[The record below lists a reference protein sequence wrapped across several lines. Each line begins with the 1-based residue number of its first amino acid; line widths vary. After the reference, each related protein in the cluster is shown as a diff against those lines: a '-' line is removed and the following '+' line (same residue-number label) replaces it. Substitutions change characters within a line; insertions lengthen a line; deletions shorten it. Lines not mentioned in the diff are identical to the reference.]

1 MGTIRRRAFLIGSAA
16 IVGGVAFGTWQITKP
31 YDNPLKDHLA
41 PGETALTPYVLVNG
55 DGITVIV
62 PRAEMGQGVM
72 TTLAALVA
80 EELDVGLDA
89 ITVKHG
95 PAGKAYYN
103 SVILEE
109 AAKVPATDDSAGGAR
124 MRSLTHIP
132 AKLMGM
138 QVTGGST
145 STPDAYNRMRKAGAA
160 ARLVFIKA
168 AARQL
173 GVKERDLTTENGAVL
188 GPDGMRIAYTELA
201 EAARAIEPPANP
213 PLKPRA
219 DWKLLGRSQPR
230 LDMVGKCTGTT
241 DFSIDVRLPGMV
253 YAAVRM
259 NPNREA
265 PLNSFDAEP
274 ALAINGVK
282 KVMALD
288 NGIAVLARNS
298 WAAFQGAKATR
309 MEWAAAAY
317 VSDSAAHLSQLRE
330 TMATDEPNSQMRDDG
345 NAVRSLKKASADGTP
360 IISGTYEVPYLA
372 HATMEPM
379 NAVAYRHD
387 DILEIWAGNQAPTQA
402 RKDAATISGLSEDKI
417 LIHTT
422 LMGGGFGRRAEMDFI
437 KQAVKIAVAEAG
449 TPIKLTWTREE
460 DITQDYYRPAAVAR
474 FQATLADGK
483 PDCISLDLAATSVA
497 DSQFGRLGISLPGA
511 DPTLAQNAWD
521 QPYAV
526 PNYLVSAYKAP
537 MALPV
542 SSWRSVGA
550 SQNGFFHE
558 CMMDEIAVAAG
569 RDAIDM
575 RLDLMDHEPSVAVL
589 KTVRDMAGW
598 GANTPT
604 AGENGAKTAQ
614 GAAFFLSFGVP
625 TAQIVEIEETS
636 NGIALKKIWAAV
648 DVGLALDPAN
658 IEAQVQSAI
667 IYGLSAAL
675 GGEITMRDGKV
686 EQSNFHDYDALR
698 LYQCPEIEV
707 AILENLD
714 EITGI
719 GEPGL
724 PPVAPALAN
733 AVFALTGERVRKL
746 PLAAAVRFI

>member
-1 MGTIRRRAFLIGSAA
+1 MGKIARRAFMIGSTA
-16 IVGGVAFGTWQITKP
+16 IVGGVAFGAWQISKP

-41 PGETALTPYVLVNG
+41 PGDTALTPYVLVNA
-55 DGITVIV
+55 DGVTVIV
-62 PRAEMGQGVM
+62 PRAEMGQGVV

-80 EELDVGLDA
+80 EELDVALDD

-109 AAKVPATDDSAGGAR
+109 AAHVPSTDHSAGGAR
-124 MRSLTHIP
+124 KRALTHIP

-145 STPDAYNRMRKAGAA
+145 STPDAYDRMRKAGAA

-168 AARQL
+168 AAKEL
-173 GVKERDLTTENGAVL
+173 GIKERDLTTDNGAVI
-188 GPDGMRIAYTELA
+188 GPDGARLAYTDLA
-201 EAARAIEPPANP
+201 EAARQIKPPTNP

-219 DWKLLGRSQPR
+219 DWTLLGRSQPR
-230 LDMVGKCTGTT
+230 LDMVGKCTGTAE
-241 DFSIDVRLPGMV
+241 FSIDVRLPGMV

-259 NPNREA
+259 NPHREA
-265 PLNSFDAEP
+265 PLKSFDADP

-288 NGIAVLARNS
+288 NGIAVFASNS
-298 WAAFQGAKATR
+298 WAAFEGAKAVR
-309 MEWAAAAY
+309 LDWEMAPYAQ
-317 VSDSAAHLSQLRE
+317 DSAAHLAALRA
-330 TMATDEPNSQMRDDG
+330 TMANDEPDSQMRDDG
-345 NAVRSLKKASADGTP
+345 KTMRVLKTAKDNDTP

-387 DILEIWAGNQAPTQA
+387 DTLEIWAGNQAPTQA
-402 RKDAATISGLSEDKI
+402 RKDAAAISGLSEDKI

-437 KQAVKIAVAEAG
+437 KQAVKLAVAEPG

-460 DITQDYYRPAAVAR
+460 DITQDYYRPAAIAA
-474 FQATLADGK
+474 FEATVADGK
-483 PDCISLDLAATSVA
+483 PNAISLSLAASSVA
-497 DSQFGRLGISLPGA
+497 DSQFGRLGISLPGP
-511 DPTLAQNAWD
+511 DPTIAQNAWD

-526 PNYLVSAYKAP
+526 PNYLVTGYKAP

-558 CMMDEIAVAAG
+558 CMMDEIAAAAE
-569 RDAIDM
+569 RDAIAM
-575 RLDLMDHEPSVAVL
+575 RLDLMDHAPSAAVL

-598 GANTPT
+598 DRGKGTSAN
-604 AGENGAKTAQ
+604 TAQ

-625 TAQIVEIEETS
+625 TAQIVEIEETGS
-636 NGIALKKIWAAV
+636 GIALKKIWAAV

-658 IEAQVQSAI
+658 VKAQVQSAI
-667 IYGLSAAL
+667 IYGLSAAM
-675 GGEITMRDGKV
+675 GGEITLRNGMV

-698 LYQCPEIEV
+698 LYQCPEIDV
-707 AILENLD
+707 AILENLE

-733 AVFALTGERVRKL
+733 AIFALTGERVRKL
-746 PLAAAVRFI
+746 PLASTVQFV